1 MSKFILITI
10 ILLLVTWISDH
21 QNIGLKNY
29 IPNQLMLSVSV
40 SVDFLSNISG
50 VFLTISIFCFTTIV
64 TVLNKY
70 SSSISPRM
78 LQRFI
83 DKTGVL
89 RLYGIFVSGFF
100 YSVLSILL
108 LQDLDSDQNVVAG
121 SFGIVY
127 SIIAMLG
134 FIIFSKQVIDNIKMS
149 NVIEGVFNDC
159 DKLIDEEVELRENA
173 EHYKDDESVTEIP
186 LVAQKTGY
194 FFKVKTDEILK
205 NLNTIKS
212 ELTITKRI
220 GEYVVE
226 GEALGIL
233 KIIES
238 KKLDDETEEE
248 LREEI
253 SQFLVINIFNQVIF
267 FACCLFF
274 FLFLKD
280 REDVY
285 DKTFKLFY
293 MSQYLASERENFARL
308 IHDEVLQDI
317 FAAKNYLSLKEPK
330 VHEASDLLT
339 KLNER
344 LRKIMKFYQT
354 SLFEDFGM
362 EENIHGIF
370 ENVASLY
377 PYKTPKIDK
386 KISSA
391 LENLRGEEVKLIAL
405 ITKELVNNIYK
416 HSEATYIFYRLYEDR
431 GFIIMEVESDGMAEG
446 DFKNIEDSKR
456 GVLLLKMLISSNEG
470 EISYEDR
477 GRTLYTKI
485 RLRRFIDENSFIR

>member
-1 MSKFILITI
+1 MI
-10 ILLLVTWISDH
+10 
-21 QNIGLKNY
+21 
-29 IPNQLMLSVSV
+29 
-40 SVDFLSNISG
+40 
-50 VFLTISIFCFTTIV
+50 
-64 TVLNKY
+64 
-70 SSSISPRM
+70 
-78 LQRFI
+78 
-83 DKTGVL
+83 
-89 RLYGIFVSGFF
+89 
-100 YSVLSILL
+100 
-108 LQDLDSDQNVVAG
+108 
-121 SFGIVY
+121 
-127 SIIAMLG
+127 
-134 FIIFSKQVIDNIKMS
+134 
-149 NVIEGVFNDC
+149 
-159 DKLIDEEVELRENA
+159 
-173 EHYKDDESVTEIP
+173 YK
-186 LVAQKTGY
+186 
-194 FFKVKTDEILK
+194 
-205 NLNTIKS
+205 
-212 ELTITKRI
+212 R
-220 GEYVVE
+220 
-226 GEALGIL
+226 IL
-233 KIIES
+233 KIIISHAALIFYWSYLYKTGEITSKDPIINLTSAGLILIIYGFIYTEITKKEDKKTDGLYIFASLLFFALTLNKNFNFLIFLGLGLVTSIFYIVKNYRKEKTFYISILPIS
-238 KKLDDETEEE
+238 KKMTQVFTGIFICVIMLLTYLLDLDV
-248 LREEI
+248 
-253 SQFLVINIFNQVIF
+253 LVINIFNQVIF

-293 MSQYLASERENFARL
+293 ISQYLASERENFARL

>member
-1 MSKFILITI
+1 MI
-10 ILLLVTWISDH
+10 
-21 QNIGLKNY
+21 
-29 IPNQLMLSVSV
+29 
-40 SVDFLSNISG
+40 
-50 VFLTISIFCFTTIV
+50 
-64 TVLNKY
+64 
-70 SSSISPRM
+70 
-78 LQRFI
+78 
-83 DKTGVL
+83 
-89 RLYGIFVSGFF
+89 
-100 YSVLSILL
+100 
-108 LQDLDSDQNVVAG
+108 
-121 SFGIVY
+121 
-127 SIIAMLG
+127 
-134 FIIFSKQVIDNIKMS
+134 
-149 NVIEGVFNDC
+149 
-159 DKLIDEEVELRENA
+159 
-173 EHYKDDESVTEIP
+173 YK
-186 LVAQKTGY
+186 
-194 FFKVKTDEILK
+194 
-205 NLNTIKS
+205 
-212 ELTITKRI
+212 R
-220 GEYVVE
+220 
-226 GEALGIL
+226 IL
-233 KIIES
+233 KIIISHAALIFYWSYLYKTGEITSKDPIINLTSAGLILIIYGFIYTEITKKEDKKTDGLYIFASLLFFALALNKNLHFLICLGLGFVTSIFYIVKNLRKEKTFYISILPIS
-238 KKLDDETEEE
+238 KKMTQVFTGIFICVIMLLTYLLDLDV
-248 LREEI
+248 
-253 SQFLVINIFNQVIF
+253 LVINIFNQVIF

-317 FAAKNYLSLKEPK
+317 FAAKNYLSLKEPR

-377 PYKTPKIDK
+377 PYKAPKIDK

>member
-1 MSKFILITI
+1 MI
-10 ILLLVTWISDH
+10 
-21 QNIGLKNY
+21 
-29 IPNQLMLSVSV
+29 
-40 SVDFLSNISG
+40 
-50 VFLTISIFCFTTIV
+50 
-64 TVLNKY
+64 
-70 SSSISPRM
+70 
-78 LQRFI
+78 
-83 DKTGVL
+83 
-89 RLYGIFVSGFF
+89 
-100 YSVLSILL
+100 
-108 LQDLDSDQNVVAG
+108 
-121 SFGIVY
+121 
-127 SIIAMLG
+127 
-134 FIIFSKQVIDNIKMS
+134 
-149 NVIEGVFNDC
+149 
-159 DKLIDEEVELRENA
+159 
-173 EHYKDDESVTEIP
+173 YK
-186 LVAQKTGY
+186 
-194 FFKVKTDEILK
+194 
-205 NLNTIKS
+205 
-212 ELTITKRI
+212 R
-220 GEYVVE
+220 
-226 GEALGIL
+226 IL
-233 KIIES
+233 KIIISHAALIFYWCYIYKIGDAISSAPIINFTSTILILIIYGLIYAEITKRGD
-238 KKLDDETEEE
+238 KKLDA
-248 LREEI
+248 LYIFASLLFFALALNKNFKFLICFVLGLGI
-253 SQFLVINIFNQVIF
+253 SFFYIVKNLQIDKTFYINILPISKKMTQVFTGIFICVIMLLTYLLDLDVLVINIFNQVIF

-293 MSQYLASERENFARL
+293 ISQYLASERENFARL

-317 FAAKNYLSLKEPK
+317 FAAKNYLSLKEPR

-431 GFIIMEVESDGMAEG
+431 GFIIMEVESDGMAEE
-446 DFKNIEDSKR
+446 DFKNIGDSKR

-485 RLRRFIDENSFIR
+485 RLRRFRDENSFIR

>member
-1 MSKFILITI
+1 MI
-10 ILLLVTWISDH
+10 
-21 QNIGLKNY
+21 
-29 IPNQLMLSVSV
+29 
-40 SVDFLSNISG
+40 
-50 VFLTISIFCFTTIV
+50 
-64 TVLNKY
+64 
-70 SSSISPRM
+70 
-78 LQRFI
+78 
-83 DKTGVL
+83 
-89 RLYGIFVSGFF
+89 
-100 YSVLSILL
+100 
-108 LQDLDSDQNVVAG
+108 
-121 SFGIVY
+121 
-127 SIIAMLG
+127 
-134 FIIFSKQVIDNIKMS
+134 
-149 NVIEGVFNDC
+149 
-159 DKLIDEEVELRENA
+159 
-173 EHYKDDESVTEIP
+173 YK
-186 LVAQKTGY
+186 
-194 FFKVKTDEILK
+194 
-205 NLNTIKS
+205 
-212 ELTITKRI
+212 R
-220 GEYVVE
+220 
-226 GEALGIL
+226 IL
-233 KIIES
+233 KIIISHAALIFYWCYLYKTGEVTGRDPIINLTSAGLILIIYGFIYTEITKKEDKKTDGLYIFASLLFFALALNKNLHFLIYLGLGLVTSIFYIVKNLRKEKTFYISILPIS
-238 KKLDDETEEE
+238 KKMTQVFTGIFICVIMLLTYLLDLDV
-248 LREEI
+248 
-253 SQFLVINIFNQVIF
+253 LVINIFNQVIF

-317 FAAKNYLSLKEPK
+317 FAAKNYLSLKEPE

-416 HSEATYIFYRLYEDR
+416 HSKATYIFYRLYEDR
-431 GFIIMEVESDGMAEG
+431 DFIIMEVESDGMAEE

>member
-1 MSKFILITI
+1 M
-10 ILLLVTWISDH
+10 
-21 QNIGLKNY
+21 G
-29 IPNQLMLSVSV
+29 
-40 SVDFLSNISG
+40 
-50 VFLTISIFCFTTIV
+50 
-64 TVLNKY
+64 
-70 SSSISPRM
+70 
-78 LQRFI
+78 
-83 DKTGVL
+83 
-89 RLYGIFVSGFF
+89 
-100 YSVLSILL
+100 
-108 LQDLDSDQNVVAG
+108 
-121 SFGIVY
+121 
-127 SIIAMLG
+127 
-134 FIIFSKQVIDNIKMS
+134 
-149 NVIEGVFNDC
+149 
-159 DKLIDEEVELRENA
+159 
-173 EHYKDDESVTEIP
+173 
-186 LVAQKTGY
+186 
-194 FFKVKTDEILK
+194 
-205 NLNTIKS
+205 
-212 ELTITKRI
+212 KR
-220 GEYVVE
+220 
-226 GEALGIL
+226 IL
-233 KIIES
+233 KIIISHAALIFYWCYLYKVGDAISSAPIINFTSTILILIIYGLIYAEITKKGD
-238 KKLDDETEEE
+238 KKLDA
-248 LREEI
+248 LYIFVSLLFFALALNKNFKFLIFLGLGLGI
-253 SQFLVINIFNQVIF
+253 SIFYIVKNLQIDKTFYISILPISKKMTQVFTGIFICVIMLLTYLLDLDVLVINIFNQVIF

-274 FLFLKD
+274 LLFLKD

-285 DKTFKLFY
+285 DKTFKLLYISKY
-293 MSQYLASERENFARL
+293 MASERENFVRL

-377 PYKTPKIDK
+377 PYKTTKIDK

-431 GFIIMEVESDGMAEG
+431 GFIIMEVESDGMAHE

-470 EISYEDR
+470 EIAYEDR

-485 RLRRFIDENSFIR
+485 RLRRFRDEDSFIR

>member
-1 MSKFILITI
+1 MI
-10 ILLLVTWISDH
+10 
-21 QNIGLKNY
+21 
-29 IPNQLMLSVSV
+29 
-40 SVDFLSNISG
+40 
-50 VFLTISIFCFTTIV
+50 
-64 TVLNKY
+64 
-70 SSSISPRM
+70 
-78 LQRFI
+78 
-83 DKTGVL
+83 
-89 RLYGIFVSGFF
+89 
-100 YSVLSILL
+100 
-108 LQDLDSDQNVVAG
+108 
-121 SFGIVY
+121 
-127 SIIAMLG
+127 
-134 FIIFSKQVIDNIKMS
+134 
-149 NVIEGVFNDC
+149 
-159 DKLIDEEVELRENA
+159 
-173 EHYKDDESVTEIP
+173 YK
-186 LVAQKTGY
+186 
-194 FFKVKTDEILK
+194 
-205 NLNTIKS
+205 
-212 ELTITKRI
+212 R
-220 GEYVVE
+220 
-226 GEALGIL
+226 IL
-233 KIIES
+233 KIIVSHAALIFYWSYLYKTGEITERDPIINLTSAGLILIIYGFIYTEITKKEDKKTDGLYIFASLLFFALALNKNLHFLICLGLGLVTSIFYIVKNYRKEKNFYISILPIS
-238 KKLDDETEEE
+238 KKMTQVFTGIFICVIMLLTYLLDLDV
-248 LREEI
+248 
-253 SQFLVINIFNQVIF
+253 LVVNIFNQVIF

-308 IHDEVLQDI
+308 IHDEFLQDI
-317 FAAKNYLSLKEPK
+317 FAAKNFLSLKEPK

-370 ENVASLY
+370 ENLASLY

>member
-1 MSKFILITI
+1 M
-10 ILLLVTWISDH
+10 
-21 QNIGLKNY
+21 G
-29 IPNQLMLSVSV
+29 
-40 SVDFLSNISG
+40 
-50 VFLTISIFCFTTIV
+50 
-64 TVLNKY
+64 
-70 SSSISPRM
+70 
-78 LQRFI
+78 
-83 DKTGVL
+83 
-89 RLYGIFVSGFF
+89 
-100 YSVLSILL
+100 
-108 LQDLDSDQNVVAG
+108 
-121 SFGIVY
+121 
-127 SIIAMLG
+127 
-134 FIIFSKQVIDNIKMS
+134 
-149 NVIEGVFNDC
+149 
-159 DKLIDEEVELRENA
+159 
-173 EHYKDDESVTEIP
+173 
-186 LVAQKTGY
+186 
-194 FFKVKTDEILK
+194 
-205 NLNTIKS
+205 
-212 ELTITKRI
+212 KR
-220 GEYVVE
+220 
-226 GEALGIL
+226 IL
-233 KIIES
+233 KIIISHAALIFYWCYLYKVGEITKKDPIINLTSAALILIIYGFIYTEITKEEDKKTDGLYIYASLLFFALALNKNFNFLMCFAIGLLTSIFYIVKNLRKEKTFYISILPIS
-238 KKLDDETEEE
+238 KKMTQVFTGIFISLIMILTYLLDLDA
-248 LREEI
+248 
-253 SQFLVINIFNQVIF
+253 LVINIFNQVIF

-293 MSQYLASERENFARL
+293 LSHYLANERENFARL

-330 VHEASDLLT
+330 IHEASDLLT

-370 ENVASLY
+370 QNVASLY
-377 PYKTPKIDK
+377 PDKTTKIDK

-431 GFIIMEVESDGMAEG
+431 GFIIMEVESDGMAEE

-477 GRTLYTKI
+477 RRTLYTKI
-485 RLRRFIDENSFIR
+485 RLRRCRDENSFIR

>member
-1 MSKFILITI
+1 MI
-10 ILLLVTWISDH
+10 
-21 QNIGLKNY
+21 
-29 IPNQLMLSVSV
+29 
-40 SVDFLSNISG
+40 
-50 VFLTISIFCFTTIV
+50 
-64 TVLNKY
+64 
-70 SSSISPRM
+70 
-78 LQRFI
+78 
-83 DKTGVL
+83 
-89 RLYGIFVSGFF
+89 
-100 YSVLSILL
+100 
-108 LQDLDSDQNVVAG
+108 
-121 SFGIVY
+121 
-127 SIIAMLG
+127 
-134 FIIFSKQVIDNIKMS
+134 
-149 NVIEGVFNDC
+149 
-159 DKLIDEEVELRENA
+159 
-173 EHYKDDESVTEIP
+173 YK
-186 LVAQKTGY
+186 
-194 FFKVKTDEILK
+194 
-205 NLNTIKS
+205 
-212 ELTITKRI
+212 R
-220 GEYVVE
+220 
-226 GEALGIL
+226 IL
-233 KIIES
+233 KIIISHAALIFYWSYLYKTGEITGKDPIINLSSAGLILIIYGFIYTEITKKEDKKTDGLYIFASLLFFALALNKNLHFLICLGLGLLTSIFYIVKNYRKEKTFYISILPIS
-238 KKLDDETEEE
+238 KKMTQVFTGIFICVIMLLTYLLDLDV
-248 LREEI
+248 
-253 SQFLVINIFNQVIF
+253 LVINIFNQVIF

>member
-1 MSKFILITI
+1 M
-10 ILLLVTWISDH
+10 
-21 QNIGLKNY
+21 G
-29 IPNQLMLSVSV
+29 
-40 SVDFLSNISG
+40 
-50 VFLTISIFCFTTIV
+50 
-64 TVLNKY
+64 
-70 SSSISPRM
+70 
-78 LQRFI
+78 
-83 DKTGVL
+83 
-89 RLYGIFVSGFF
+89 
-100 YSVLSILL
+100 
-108 LQDLDSDQNVVAG
+108 
-121 SFGIVY
+121 
-127 SIIAMLG
+127 
-134 FIIFSKQVIDNIKMS
+134 
-149 NVIEGVFNDC
+149 
-159 DKLIDEEVELRENA
+159 
-173 EHYKDDESVTEIP
+173 
-186 LVAQKTGY
+186 
-194 FFKVKTDEILK
+194 
-205 NLNTIKS
+205 
-212 ELTITKRI
+212 KR
-220 GEYVVE
+220 
-226 GEALGIL
+226 IL
-233 KIIES
+233 KIIISHAALIFYWCCLYKVGEITKKDPIINLTSAALILIIYGFIYTEITKEEDKKTDGLYIYASLLFFALALNKNFNFLMCFAIGLLTSIFYIVKNLRKEKTFYISILPVS
-238 KKLDDETEEE
+238 KKMTQVFTGIFISLIMILTYLLDLDA
-248 LREEI
+248 
-253 SQFLVINIFNQVIF
+253 LVINIFNQLIF

-293 MSQYLASERENFARL
+293 MSQYLANERENFARV

-330 VHEASDLLT
+330 IHEASDLLT

-370 ENVASLY
+370 QNVASLY
-377 PYKTPKIDK
+377 PDKTTKIDK

-431 GFIIMEVESDGMAEG
+431 GFIIMEVESDGMARE

-477 GRTLYTKI
+477 RRTLYTKI
-485 RLRRFIDENSFIR
+485 RLRRCRDENSFIR

>member
-1 MSKFILITI
+1 MIYKRILKI
-10 ILLLVTWISDH
+10 IISH
-21 QNIGLKNY
+21 AAL
-29 IPNQLMLSVSV
+29 
-40 SVDFLSNISG
+40 
-50 VFLTISIFCFTTIV
+50 IF
-64 TVLNKY
+64 Y
-70 SSSISPRM
+70 WSY
-78 LQRFI
+78 
-83 DKTGVL
+83 
-89 RLYGIFVSGFF
+89 LY
-100 YSVLSILL
+100 
-108 LQDLDSDQNVVAG
+108 
-121 SFGIVY
+121 
-127 SIIAMLG
+127 
-134 FIIFSKQVIDNIKMS
+134 
-149 NVIEGVFNDC
+149 
-159 DKLIDEEVELRENA
+159 
-173 EHYKDDESVTEIP
+173 
-186 LVAQKTGY
+186 
-194 FFKVKTDEILK
+194 KTDEITSKDPIINLTSAGLILIIYGFIYTEITKKEDKKTDGLYIFASLLFFALALNK
-205 NLNTIKS
+205 NLHFLIC
-212 ELTITKRI
+212 
-220 GEYVVE
+220 
-226 GEALGIL
+226 LGLGLVTSIFYIVKNYRKEKNFYISIL
-233 KIIES
+233 PIS
-238 KKLDDETEEE
+238 KKMTQVFTGIFICVIMLLTYLLDLDV
-248 LREEI
+248 
-253 SQFLVINIFNQVIF
+253 LVVNIFNQVIF

-308 IHDEVLQDI
+308 IHDEFLQDI
-317 FAAKNYLSLKEPK
+317 FAAKNFLSLKEPK

>member
-1 MSKFILITI
+1 MI
-10 ILLLVTWISDH
+10 
-21 QNIGLKNY
+21 
-29 IPNQLMLSVSV
+29 
-40 SVDFLSNISG
+40 
-50 VFLTISIFCFTTIV
+50 
-64 TVLNKY
+64 
-70 SSSISPRM
+70 
-78 LQRFI
+78 
-83 DKTGVL
+83 
-89 RLYGIFVSGFF
+89 
-100 YSVLSILL
+100 
-108 LQDLDSDQNVVAG
+108 
-121 SFGIVY
+121 
-127 SIIAMLG
+127 
-134 FIIFSKQVIDNIKMS
+134 
-149 NVIEGVFNDC
+149 
-159 DKLIDEEVELRENA
+159 
-173 EHYKDDESVTEIP
+173 YK
-186 LVAQKTGY
+186 
-194 FFKVKTDEILK
+194 
-205 NLNTIKS
+205 
-212 ELTITKRI
+212 R
-220 GEYVVE
+220 
-226 GEALGIL
+226 IL
-233 KIIES
+233 KIIISHAALIFYWSYLYKTGEITERDPIINLTSAGLILIIYGFIYTEITKKEDKKTDGLYIFASLLFFALALNKNFNFLICLGLGLVTSIFYIVKNYRKEKNFYISILPIS
-238 KKLDDETEEE
+238 KKMTQVFTGIFICVIMLLTYLLDLDV
-248 LREEI
+248 
-253 SQFLVINIFNQVIF
+253 LVINIFNQVIF

-416 HSEATYIFYRLYEDR
+416 HSEATYIFYRLYKDR

-446 DFKNIEDSKR
+446 DFKNIADSKR

>member
-1 MSKFILITI
+1 M
-10 ILLLVTWISDH
+10 
-21 QNIGLKNY
+21 G
-29 IPNQLMLSVSV
+29 
-40 SVDFLSNISG
+40 
-50 VFLTISIFCFTTIV
+50 
-64 TVLNKY
+64 
-70 SSSISPRM
+70 
-78 LQRFI
+78 
-83 DKTGVL
+83 
-89 RLYGIFVSGFF
+89 
-100 YSVLSILL
+100 
-108 LQDLDSDQNVVAG
+108 
-121 SFGIVY
+121 
-127 SIIAMLG
+127 
-134 FIIFSKQVIDNIKMS
+134 
-149 NVIEGVFNDC
+149 
-159 DKLIDEEVELRENA
+159 
-173 EHYKDDESVTEIP
+173 
-186 LVAQKTGY
+186 
-194 FFKVKTDEILK
+194 
-205 NLNTIKS
+205 
-212 ELTITKRI
+212 KR
-220 GEYVVE
+220 
-226 GEALGIL
+226 IL
-233 KIIES
+233 KIIISHAALIFYWCCLYKVGEITKKDPIINLTSAALILIIYGFIYTEITKEEDKKTDGLYIYASLLFFALALNKNFNFLMCFAIGLLTSIFYIVKNLRKEKTFYISILPVS
-238 KKLDDETEEE
+238 KKMTQVFTGIFISLIMILTYLLDLDA
-248 LREEI
+248 
-253 SQFLVINIFNQVIF
+253 LVINIFNQLIF

-293 MSQYLASERENFARL
+293 MSQYLANERENFARF

-330 VHEASDLLT
+330 IHEASDLLT

-370 ENVASLY
+370 QNVASLY
-377 PYKTPKIDK
+377 PDKTTKIDK

-431 GFIIMEVESDGMAEG
+431 GFIIMEVESDGMARE

-477 GRTLYTKI
+477 RRTLYTKI
-485 RLRRFIDENSFIR
+485 RLRRCRDENSFIR

>member
-1 MSKFILITI
+1 M
-10 ILLLVTWISDH
+10 
-21 QNIGLKNY
+21 G
-29 IPNQLMLSVSV
+29 
-40 SVDFLSNISG
+40 
-50 VFLTISIFCFTTIV
+50 
-64 TVLNKY
+64 
-70 SSSISPRM
+70 
-78 LQRFI
+78 
-83 DKTGVL
+83 
-89 RLYGIFVSGFF
+89 
-100 YSVLSILL
+100 
-108 LQDLDSDQNVVAG
+108 
-121 SFGIVY
+121 
-127 SIIAMLG
+127 
-134 FIIFSKQVIDNIKMS
+134 
-149 NVIEGVFNDC
+149 
-159 DKLIDEEVELRENA
+159 
-173 EHYKDDESVTEIP
+173 
-186 LVAQKTGY
+186 
-194 FFKVKTDEILK
+194 
-205 NLNTIKS
+205 
-212 ELTITKRI
+212 KR
-220 GEYVVE
+220 
-226 GEALGIL
+226 IL
-233 KIIES
+233 KIIISHAALIFYWCYLYKVGEITKKDPIINLTSAALILIIYGFIYTEITKEEDKKTDGLYIYASLLFFALALNKNFNFLMCFAIGLLTSIFYIVKNLRKEKTFYISILPIS
-238 KKLDDETEEE
+238 KKMTQVFTGIFISLIMILTYLLDLDA
-248 LREEI
+248 
-253 SQFLVINIFNQVIF
+253 LVINIFNQVIF

-293 MSQYLASERENFARL
+293 MSHYLANERENFARL

-377 PYKTPKIDK
+377 PDKTPKIDK

-431 GFIIMEVESDGMAEG
+431 GFIIMEVESDGMAEE

-485 RLRRFIDENSFIR
+485 RLRRCRDENSFIR

>member
-1 MSKFILITI
+1 M
-10 ILLLVTWISDH
+10 
-21 QNIGLKNY
+21 
-29 IPNQLMLSVSV
+29 
-40 SVDFLSNISG
+40 
-50 VFLTISIFCFTTIV
+50 
-64 TVLNKY
+64 
-70 SSSISPRM
+70 
-78 LQRFI
+78 
-83 DKTGVL
+83 
-89 RLYGIFVSGFF
+89 
-100 YSVLSILL
+100 
-108 LQDLDSDQNVVAG
+108 
-121 SFGIVY
+121 
-127 SIIAMLG
+127 
-134 FIIFSKQVIDNIKMS
+134 
-149 NVIEGVFNDC
+149 
-159 DKLIDEEVELRENA
+159 
-173 EHYKDDESVTEIP
+173 YK
-186 LVAQKTGY
+186 
-194 FFKVKTDEILK
+194 
-205 NLNTIKS
+205 
-212 ELTITKRI
+212 R
-220 GEYVVE
+220 
-226 GEALGIL
+226 IL
-233 KIIES
+233 KIIISHAALIFYWCYLYKVGDAISSAPIINFTSTILILIIYGLIYAEITKKGD
-238 KKLDDETEEE
+238 KKLDDLYIFVSLLFFALALNKNFKFLIFLGLGLGISSFYIVKN
-248 LREEI
+248 LRIDKTFYI
-253 SQFLVINIFNQVIF
+253 SILPISKKMTQVFTRIFICVIMLLTYLLDLDVLVINIFNQVIF

-274 FLFLKD
+274 LLFLKD

-293 MSQYLASERENFARL
+293 ISQYMASERENFARL
-308 IHDEVLQDI
+308 IHDDVLQDI

-344 LRKIMKFYQT
+344 LRKIMTFYQT

-370 ENVASLY
+370 ENVASIY
-377 PYKTPKIDK
+377 PYKTTKIDK

-485 RLRRFIDENSFIR
+485 RLRRFRDEDSFIR

>member
-1 MSKFILITI
+1 M
-10 ILLLVTWISDH
+10 
-21 QNIGLKNY
+21 IG
-29 IPNQLMLSVSV
+29 
-40 SVDFLSNISG
+40 
-50 VFLTISIFCFTTIV
+50 
-64 TVLNKY
+64 
-70 SSSISPRM
+70 
-78 LQRFI
+78 
-83 DKTGVL
+83 
-89 RLYGIFVSGFF
+89 
-100 YSVLSILL
+100 
-108 LQDLDSDQNVVAG
+108 
-121 SFGIVY
+121 
-127 SIIAMLG
+127 
-134 FIIFSKQVIDNIKMS
+134 
-149 NVIEGVFNDC
+149 
-159 DKLIDEEVELRENA
+159 
-173 EHYKDDESVTEIP
+173 
-186 LVAQKTGY
+186 
-194 FFKVKTDEILK
+194 
-205 NLNTIKS
+205 
-212 ELTITKRI
+212 KR
-220 GEYVVE
+220 
-226 GEALGIL
+226 IL
-233 KIIES
+233 KIIISHAALIFYWSYLYKTGEITSKDPIINLTSAGLILIIYGFIYTEITKKEDKKTDGLYIFASLLFFALALNKNLHFLICLGLGLVISIFYMVKNYRKEKTFYISILPIS
-238 KKLDDETEEE
+238 KKMTQVFTGIFICVIMLLTYLLDLDV
-248 LREEI
+248 
-253 SQFLVINIFNQVIF
+253 LVINIFNQVIF

-330 VHEASDLLT
+330 VHEASDLLS

-470 EISYEDR
+470 EISYQDR

>member
-1 MSKFILITI
+1 M
-10 ILLLVTWISDH
+10 
-21 QNIGLKNY
+21 G
-29 IPNQLMLSVSV
+29 
-40 SVDFLSNISG
+40 
-50 VFLTISIFCFTTIV
+50 
-64 TVLNKY
+64 
-70 SSSISPRM
+70 
-78 LQRFI
+78 
-83 DKTGVL
+83 
-89 RLYGIFVSGFF
+89 
-100 YSVLSILL
+100 
-108 LQDLDSDQNVVAG
+108 
-121 SFGIVY
+121 
-127 SIIAMLG
+127 
-134 FIIFSKQVIDNIKMS
+134 
-149 NVIEGVFNDC
+149 
-159 DKLIDEEVELRENA
+159 
-173 EHYKDDESVTEIP
+173 
-186 LVAQKTGY
+186 
-194 FFKVKTDEILK
+194 
-205 NLNTIKS
+205 
-212 ELTITKRI
+212 KR
-220 GEYVVE
+220 
-226 GEALGIL
+226 IL
-233 KIIES
+233 KIIISHAALIFYWCCLYKVGEITKKDPIINLTSAALILIIYGFIYTEITKEEDKKTDGLYIYASLLFFALALNKNFNFLMCFAIGLLTSIFYIVKNLRKEKTFYISILPVS
-238 KKLDDETEEE
+238 KKMTQVFTGIFISLIMILTYLLDLDA
-248 LREEI
+248 
-253 SQFLVINIFNQVIF
+253 LVINIFNQLIF

-293 MSQYLASERENFARL
+293 MSQYLANERENFARL

-330 VHEASDLLT
+330 IHEASDLLT

-370 ENVASLY
+370 QNVASLY
-377 PYKTPKIDK
+377 PDKTTKIDK

-431 GFIIMEVESDGMAEG
+431 GFIIMEVESDGMAEE

-477 GRTLYTKI
+477 RRTLYTKI
-485 RLRRFIDENSFIR
+485 RLRRCRDENSFIR

>member
-1 MSKFILITI
+1 M
-10 ILLLVTWISDH
+10 
-21 QNIGLKNY
+21 G
-29 IPNQLMLSVSV
+29 
-40 SVDFLSNISG
+40 
-50 VFLTISIFCFTTIV
+50 
-64 TVLNKY
+64 
-70 SSSISPRM
+70 
-78 LQRFI
+78 
-83 DKTGVL
+83 
-89 RLYGIFVSGFF
+89 
-100 YSVLSILL
+100 
-108 LQDLDSDQNVVAG
+108 
-121 SFGIVY
+121 
-127 SIIAMLG
+127 
-134 FIIFSKQVIDNIKMS
+134 
-149 NVIEGVFNDC
+149 
-159 DKLIDEEVELRENA
+159 
-173 EHYKDDESVTEIP
+173 
-186 LVAQKTGY
+186 
-194 FFKVKTDEILK
+194 
-205 NLNTIKS
+205 
-212 ELTITKRI
+212 KR
-220 GEYVVE
+220 
-226 GEALGIL
+226 IL
-233 KIIES
+233 KIIISHAALIFYWCCLYKVGEITKKDPIINLTSAALILIIYGFIYTEITKEEDKKTDGLYIYASLLFFALALNKNFNFLMCFAIGLLTSIFYIVKNLRREKIFYINILPVS
-238 KKLDDETEEE
+238 KKMTQVFTGIFISMIMILTYLLDLD
-248 LREEI
+248 
-253 SQFLVINIFNQVIF
+253 SFVINIFNQLIF

-293 MSQYLASERENFARL
+293 MSQYLANERENFARL

-330 VHEASDLLT
+330 IHEASDLLT

-431 GFIIMEVESDGMAEG
+431 GFIIMEVESDGMAEE

-477 GRTLYTKI
+477 RRTLYTKI
-485 RLRRFIDENSFIR
+485 RLRRCRDENSFIR

>member
-1 MSKFILITI
+1 M
-10 ILLLVTWISDH
+10 
-21 QNIGLKNY
+21 IG
-29 IPNQLMLSVSV
+29 
-40 SVDFLSNISG
+40 
-50 VFLTISIFCFTTIV
+50 
-64 TVLNKY
+64 
-70 SSSISPRM
+70 
-78 LQRFI
+78 
-83 DKTGVL
+83 
-89 RLYGIFVSGFF
+89 
-100 YSVLSILL
+100 
-108 LQDLDSDQNVVAG
+108 
-121 SFGIVY
+121 
-127 SIIAMLG
+127 
-134 FIIFSKQVIDNIKMS
+134 
-149 NVIEGVFNDC
+149 
-159 DKLIDEEVELRENA
+159 
-173 EHYKDDESVTEIP
+173 
-186 LVAQKTGY
+186 
-194 FFKVKTDEILK
+194 
-205 NLNTIKS
+205 
-212 ELTITKRI
+212 KR
-220 GEYVVE
+220 
-226 GEALGIL
+226 IL
-233 KIIES
+233 KIIISHAALIFYWCYLYKTGEITSKDPIINLTSAGLILIIYGFIYTEITKKEDKKTDGLYIFASLLFFALALNKNLHFLIFLGLGLVTSIFYIVKNLRKEKTFYISILPIS
-238 KKLDDETEEE
+238 KKMTQVFTGIFICVIMLLTYLLDLDV
-248 LREEI
+248 
-253 SQFLVINIFNQVIF
+253 LVINIFNQVIF

-293 MSQYLASERENFARL
+293 ISQYLASERENFARL

-317 FAAKNYLSLKEPK
+317 FAAKNYLSLKEPE
-330 VHEASDLLT
+330 VHEASDLLS

-377 PYKTPKIDK
+377 PYKTTKIDK

-416 HSEATYIFYRLYEDR
+416 HSEASYIFYRLYEDR

-477 GRTLYTKI
+477 GRILYTKI
-485 RLRRFIDENSFIR
+485 RLRRFRDEDSFIR

>member
-1 MSKFILITI
+1 MI
-10 ILLLVTWISDH
+10 
-21 QNIGLKNY
+21 
-29 IPNQLMLSVSV
+29 
-40 SVDFLSNISG
+40 
-50 VFLTISIFCFTTIV
+50 
-64 TVLNKY
+64 
-70 SSSISPRM
+70 
-78 LQRFI
+78 
-83 DKTGVL
+83 
-89 RLYGIFVSGFF
+89 
-100 YSVLSILL
+100 
-108 LQDLDSDQNVVAG
+108 
-121 SFGIVY
+121 
-127 SIIAMLG
+127 
-134 FIIFSKQVIDNIKMS
+134 
-149 NVIEGVFNDC
+149 
-159 DKLIDEEVELRENA
+159 
-173 EHYKDDESVTEIP
+173 YK
-186 LVAQKTGY
+186 
-194 FFKVKTDEILK
+194 
-205 NLNTIKS
+205 
-212 ELTITKRI
+212 R
-220 GEYVVE
+220 
-226 GEALGIL
+226 IL
-233 KIIES
+233 KIIISHAALIFYWSYLYKTGEVTGRDPIINLTSAGLILIIYGFIYTEITKKEDKKTDGLYIFASLLFFALALNKNFNFLIFLGLGLVTSIFYIVKNYRKEKTFYINILPIS
-238 KKLDDETEEE
+238 KKMTQVFTGIFICVIMLLTYLLDLDV
-248 LREEI
+248 
-253 SQFLVINIFNQVIF
+253 LVINIFNQVIF

-330 VHEASDLLT
+330 VHEASDLLS

-456 GVLLLKMLISSNEG
+456 GVLLLKMIISSNEG
-470 EISYEDR
+470 EISYQDR

>member
-1 MSKFILITI
+1 MI
-10 ILLLVTWISDH
+10 
-21 QNIGLKNY
+21 
-29 IPNQLMLSVSV
+29 
-40 SVDFLSNISG
+40 
-50 VFLTISIFCFTTIV
+50 
-64 TVLNKY
+64 
-70 SSSISPRM
+70 
-78 LQRFI
+78 
-83 DKTGVL
+83 
-89 RLYGIFVSGFF
+89 
-100 YSVLSILL
+100 
-108 LQDLDSDQNVVAG
+108 
-121 SFGIVY
+121 
-127 SIIAMLG
+127 
-134 FIIFSKQVIDNIKMS
+134 
-149 NVIEGVFNDC
+149 
-159 DKLIDEEVELRENA
+159 
-173 EHYKDDESVTEIP
+173 YK
-186 LVAQKTGY
+186 
-194 FFKVKTDEILK
+194 
-205 NLNTIKS
+205 
-212 ELTITKRI
+212 R
-220 GEYVVE
+220 
-226 GEALGIL
+226 IL
-233 KIIES
+233 KIIISHAALIFYWSYLYKTGEITSKDPIINLSSAGLILIIYGFIYTEITKEEDKKTDGLYIFASLLFFALALNKNLHFLICLGLGFVTSIFYIVKNYRKEKTFYISILPIS
-238 KKLDDETEEE
+238 KKMTQVFTGIFICVIMLLTYLLDLDV
-248 LREEI
+248 
-253 SQFLVINIFNQVIF
+253 LVINIFNQVIF

-293 MSQYLASERENFARL
+293 ISQYLENERENFARL

-456 GVLLLKMLISSNEG
+456 GG
-470 EISYEDR
+470 
-477 GRTLYTKI
+477 
-485 RLRRFIDENSFIR
+485 FSF

>member
-1 MSKFILITI
+1 MI
-10 ILLLVTWISDH
+10 
-21 QNIGLKNY
+21 
-29 IPNQLMLSVSV
+29 
-40 SVDFLSNISG
+40 
-50 VFLTISIFCFTTIV
+50 
-64 TVLNKY
+64 
-70 SSSISPRM
+70 
-78 LQRFI
+78 
-83 DKTGVL
+83 
-89 RLYGIFVSGFF
+89 
-100 YSVLSILL
+100 
-108 LQDLDSDQNVVAG
+108 
-121 SFGIVY
+121 
-127 SIIAMLG
+127 
-134 FIIFSKQVIDNIKMS
+134 
-149 NVIEGVFNDC
+149 
-159 DKLIDEEVELRENA
+159 
-173 EHYKDDESVTEIP
+173 YK
-186 LVAQKTGY
+186 
-194 FFKVKTDEILK
+194 
-205 NLNTIKS
+205 
-212 ELTITKRI
+212 R
-220 GEYVVE
+220 
-226 GEALGIL
+226 IL
-233 KIIES
+233 KIIISHFALIFYWCYLYKVGDAISSAPIINFTSTILILIIYGLIYAEITKKGD
-238 KKLDDETEEE
+238 KKLDA
-248 LREEI
+248 LYIFVSLLFFALALNKNFKFLIFLGLGLGI
-253 SQFLVINIFNQVIF
+253 SIFYIVKNLQIDKTFYISILPISKKMTQVFTGIFICVIMLLTYLLDLDVLVINIFNQVIF

-274 FLFLKD
+274 LLFLKD

-285 DKTFKLFY
+285 DKTFKLLYISKY
-293 MSQYLASERENFARL
+293 MASERENFARL

-377 PYKTPKIDK
+377 PYKTTKIDK

-391 LENLRGEEVKLIAL
+391 LENLRGEEVKLIAI

-431 GFIIMEVESDGMAEG
+431 GFIIMEVESDGMAHE

-485 RLRRFIDENSFIR
+485 RLRRFRDEDSFIR

>member
-1 MSKFILITI
+1 MI
-10 ILLLVTWISDH
+10 
-21 QNIGLKNY
+21 
-29 IPNQLMLSVSV
+29 
-40 SVDFLSNISG
+40 
-50 VFLTISIFCFTTIV
+50 
-64 TVLNKY
+64 
-70 SSSISPRM
+70 
-78 LQRFI
+78 
-83 DKTGVL
+83 
-89 RLYGIFVSGFF
+89 
-100 YSVLSILL
+100 
-108 LQDLDSDQNVVAG
+108 
-121 SFGIVY
+121 
-127 SIIAMLG
+127 
-134 FIIFSKQVIDNIKMS
+134 
-149 NVIEGVFNDC
+149 
-159 DKLIDEEVELRENA
+159 
-173 EHYKDDESVTEIP
+173 YK
-186 LVAQKTGY
+186 
-194 FFKVKTDEILK
+194 
-205 NLNTIKS
+205 
-212 ELTITKRI
+212 R
-220 GEYVVE
+220 
-226 GEALGIL
+226 IL
-233 KIIES
+233 KIIISHAALIFYWSYLYKTGEITSKDPIINLTSAGLILIIYGFIYTEITKKEDKKTDGLYIFASLLFFALALNKNFNFLICLGLGLVTSIFHIVKNLRKEKTFYISILPIS
-238 KKLDDETEEE
+238 KKMTQVFTGIFICMILILTYLLDLDV
-248 LREEI
+248 
-253 SQFLVINIFNQVIF
+253 LVINIFNQVIF

-293 MSQYLASERENFARL
+293 ISQYLASERENFARL

>member
-1 MSKFILITI
+1 M
-10 ILLLVTWISDH
+10 
-21 QNIGLKNY
+21 G
-29 IPNQLMLSVSV
+29 
-40 SVDFLSNISG
+40 
-50 VFLTISIFCFTTIV
+50 
-64 TVLNKY
+64 
-70 SSSISPRM
+70 
-78 LQRFI
+78 
-83 DKTGVL
+83 
-89 RLYGIFVSGFF
+89 
-100 YSVLSILL
+100 
-108 LQDLDSDQNVVAG
+108 
-121 SFGIVY
+121 
-127 SIIAMLG
+127 
-134 FIIFSKQVIDNIKMS
+134 
-149 NVIEGVFNDC
+149 
-159 DKLIDEEVELRENA
+159 
-173 EHYKDDESVTEIP
+173 
-186 LVAQKTGY
+186 
-194 FFKVKTDEILK
+194 
-205 NLNTIKS
+205 
-212 ELTITKRI
+212 KR
-220 GEYVVE
+220 
-226 GEALGIL
+226 IL
-233 KIIES
+233 KIIISHAALIFYWCYLYKVGDAISSAPIINFTSTILILIIYGLIYAEITKKGD
-238 KKLDDETEEE
+238 KKLDA
-248 LREEI
+248 LYIFVSFLFFALALNKNFKFLIFLGLGLGI
-253 SQFLVINIFNQVIF
+253 SIFYIVKNLQIDKTFYISILPISKKMTQVFTGIFICVIMLLTYLLDLDVLVINIFNQVIF

-274 FLFLKD
+274 LLFLKD

-285 DKTFKLFY
+285 DKTFKLLYISKY
-293 MSQYLASERENFARL
+293 MASERENFARL

-317 FAAKNYLSLKEPK
+317 FAAKNFLSLKEPK

-377 PYKTPKIDK
+377 PDKTTKIDK

-485 RLRRFIDENSFIR
+485 RLRRFRDENSFIR

>member
-1 MSKFILITI
+1 M
-10 ILLLVTWISDH
+10 
-21 QNIGLKNY
+21 G
-29 IPNQLMLSVSV
+29 
-40 SVDFLSNISG
+40 
-50 VFLTISIFCFTTIV
+50 
-64 TVLNKY
+64 
-70 SSSISPRM
+70 
-78 LQRFI
+78 
-83 DKTGVL
+83 
-89 RLYGIFVSGFF
+89 
-100 YSVLSILL
+100 
-108 LQDLDSDQNVVAG
+108 
-121 SFGIVY
+121 
-127 SIIAMLG
+127 
-134 FIIFSKQVIDNIKMS
+134 
-149 NVIEGVFNDC
+149 
-159 DKLIDEEVELRENA
+159 
-173 EHYKDDESVTEIP
+173 
-186 LVAQKTGY
+186 
-194 FFKVKTDEILK
+194 
-205 NLNTIKS
+205 
-212 ELTITKRI
+212 KR
-220 GEYVVE
+220 
-226 GEALGIL
+226 IL
-233 KIIES
+233 KIIISHAALIFYWCYLYKVGDAISSAPIINFTSTILILIIYGLIYAEITKRGD
-238 KKLDDETEEE
+238 KKLDALYIFVSLLFFALT
-248 LREEI
+248 LNKNFKFLIFLGLGLGI
-253 SQFLVINIFNQVIF
+253 SIFYIVKNLQIDKTFYISILPISKKMTQVFTGIFICVIMLLTYLLDLDVLVINIFNQVIF

-274 FLFLKD
+274 LLFLKD

-285 DKTFKLFY
+285 DKTFKLLYISKY
-293 MSQYLASERENFARL
+293 MASERENFARL

-377 PYKTPKIDK
+377 PYKTTKIDK

-391 LENLRGEEVKLIAL
+391 LENLRGEEVKLIVL

-416 HSEATYIFYRLYEDR
+416 HSEANYIFYRLYEDR
-431 GFIIMEVESDGMAEG
+431 GFIIMEVESDGMAHE

-485 RLRRFIDENSFIR
+485 RLRRFRDEDSFIR

>member
-1 MSKFILITI
+1 M
-10 ILLLVTWISDH
+10 
-21 QNIGLKNY
+21 IG
-29 IPNQLMLSVSV
+29 
-40 SVDFLSNISG
+40 
-50 VFLTISIFCFTTIV
+50 
-64 TVLNKY
+64 
-70 SSSISPRM
+70 
-78 LQRFI
+78 
-83 DKTGVL
+83 
-89 RLYGIFVSGFF
+89 
-100 YSVLSILL
+100 
-108 LQDLDSDQNVVAG
+108 
-121 SFGIVY
+121 
-127 SIIAMLG
+127 
-134 FIIFSKQVIDNIKMS
+134 
-149 NVIEGVFNDC
+149 
-159 DKLIDEEVELRENA
+159 
-173 EHYKDDESVTEIP
+173 
-186 LVAQKTGY
+186 
-194 FFKVKTDEILK
+194 
-205 NLNTIKS
+205 
-212 ELTITKRI
+212 KR
-220 GEYVVE
+220 
-226 GEALGIL
+226 IL
-233 KIIES
+233 KIIISHAALIFYWSYLYKTGEITSKDPIINLTSAGLILIIYGFIYTEITKKEDKKTDGLYIFASLLFFALALNKNLHFLIFLGLGLGISIFYIVKNLQIDKNFYISILPIS
-238 KKLDDETEEE
+238 KKMTQVFTGIFICMIMLLTYLLELDV
-248 LREEI
+248 
-253 SQFLVINIFNQVIF
+253 LVINIFNQVIF

-293 MSQYLASERENFARL
+293 ISQYLASERENFARL

-431 GFIIMEVESDGMAEG
+431 GFIIMEVESDGMARE